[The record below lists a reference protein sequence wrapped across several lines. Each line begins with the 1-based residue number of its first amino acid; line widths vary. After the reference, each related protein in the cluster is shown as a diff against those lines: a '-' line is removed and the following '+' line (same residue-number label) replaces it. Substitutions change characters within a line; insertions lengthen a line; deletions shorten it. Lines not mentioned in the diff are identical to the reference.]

1 MSCHVTHNPGSINSE
16 VRSRIS
22 QRYKR
27 VTKAINR
34 EFWGSGSETSHTLY
48 VGSYGRGTA
57 TNTSDID
64 TLVVLPRDEYERYD
78 LYRGNGQSRLLQAVK
93 ESIKATLPSTDVH
106 ADGQVIVMNFSD
118 GMKIEVLPAFE
129 ETNWRGDPSFSYPDS
144 NMGGNWRSTNPKAEQ
159 LAMREK
165 NKSSNDL
172 LFDTCKHI
180 RVVHSERYS
189 SYKLSG
195 IVIDSFVYEAI
206 GNWRWSNGA
215 SSSPRGTY
223 ETMLLDKFNAM
234 SLGGRYGFQLAAP
247 GSKQAVDT
255 TKSIDCLGKVLRYI
269 A

>member
-1 MSCHVTHNPGSINSE
+1 MSCYVTHSPDSINNE

-34 EFWGSGSETSHTLY
+34 EFWGSESETSHSLY

-57 TNTSDID
+57 TITSDID
-64 TLVVLPRDEYERYD
+64 MLAILPKNEYERYD
-78 LYRGNGQSRLLQAVK
+78 LYKRNGQSRLLQAVK
-93 ESIKATLPSTDVH
+93 ESIKITLPSTDVR

-129 ETNWRGDPSFSYPDS
+129 ETNGMGDSSFSYPDS
-144 NMGGNWRSTNPKAEQ
+144 NMGGNWHATNPKAEQ
-159 LAMREK
+159 HAMREK
-165 NKSSNDL
+165 NESSNGL

-180 RVVHSERYS
+180 RAVHAERYS

-195 IVIDSFVYEAI
+195 IVVDSFVYEAI
-206 GNWRWSNGA
+206 GNWCWSNGA
-215 SSSPRGTY
+215 SSSPKGTY
-223 ETMLLDKFNAM
+223 ETTLLDKFDAM
-234 SLGGRYGFQLAAP
+234 LLGGRYGFQLAAP
-247 GSKQAVDT
+247 GSKQEVDAS
-255 TKSIDCLGKVLRYI
+255 KSIDCLGKVLRYI